1 MSHCFVWNGFL
12 KILSKYN
19 ISIQVNYHLATVW
32 CGSVKS
38 INIPASLWPAQLVT
52 DVQPDNINQPPI
64 HHQHEIL
71 HFSNFDW
78 GECFTIF
85 SFKGSIHSS
94 IQLFQLVTVLS
105 VVKAAPSPVVD
116 NPYLSILINRRDLGS
131 SFDLG
136 VDKANTNLVVTG
148 E

>member
-1 MSHCFVWNGFL
+1 M
-12 KILSKYN
+12 
-19 ISIQVNYHLATVW
+19 
-32 CGSVKS
+32 
-38 INIPASLWPAQLVT
+38 
-52 DVQPDNINQPPI
+52 
-64 HHQHEIL
+64 
-71 HFSNFDW
+71 
-78 GECFTIF
+78 
-85 SFKGSIHSS
+85 
-94 IQLFQLVTVLS
+94 TVLS